1 MAKTQPPK
9 RLFKSRDVVTPYKNE
24 PTGAKLMKRMA
35 GEHEDVLQNIEFT
48 LLQCQK
54 GDRRI
59 DDRAVS
65 AALRACLH
73 KAEPDDPRTE
83 EIVEAL
89 ESMRDFRAD
98 VDDETWRKA
107 LQVVDDSVRRH
118 SQLQP
123 GQTSYLSFIAQFV
136 R

>member
-1 MAKTQPPK
+1 MAKKQPPK
-9 RLFKSRDVVTPYKNE
+9 RLFKSRDVVTPYKND
-24 PTGAKLMKRMA
+24 PTGVKLMKRIS
-35 GEHEDVLQNIEFT
+35 GEHADVLQNIEFT
-48 LLQCQK
+48 ILQCHKQD
-54 GDRRI
+54 GRI

-65 AALRACLH
+65 AAIHACLH
-73 KAEPDDPRTE
+73 DEEPDDPRVAD
-83 EIVEAL
+83 IVEAL
-89 ESMRDFRAD
+89 ESMRDFRDD
-98 VDDETWRKA
+98 VDDDVWRKA